1 MAKSKLFEKIH
12 ILMNGRKFGVYEPT
26 FTFDIKPSRD
36 SCFYAE
42 VHMDAIMD
50 GGVVAEFMNSC
61 NYGLKPVTVIADE
74 IPPDTIS
81 LSDWE
86 RIRLNEDVFVTTD
99 VLRKAL
105 KEYFDRI
112 LSVNGEE

>member
-1 MAKSKLFEKIH
+1 MAKSMLFRKTHVLID
-12 ILMNGRKFGVYEPT
+12 GRKHEVYDPT
-26 FTFDIKPSRD
+26 FDFSVEPSLG
-36 SCFYAE
+36 SPVCAK
-42 VHMDAIMD
+42 VHMDGYMD
-50 GGVVAEFMNSC
+50 ADKAAEFLNNCSTD
-61 NYGLKPVTVIADE
+61 GSQT
-74 IPPDTIS
+74 DTIS